1 MTLQSVGAYNP
12 SQDLPEGEFFYLPE
26 LPRLLPYAYHPHA
39 AQIEFMSNGWVRN
52 FLGDC
57 FPSEAELLRFLRQRN
72 GLYGPLTVPK
82 ATTERARDIADW
94 YQFVT
99 VIDSF
104 VSDRSALGAS
114 HDDARQVFAAIMSD
128 FHGDPREATAA
139 RGTDEVAYGRAGRDL
154 WRRFSPGLTPE
165 QKRRLGDSLDA
176 FLRGCAAEIRAKL
189 TGDIPDYET
198 CMAVREDS
206 FGCEFLKLLTE
217 YGVGVDMTEHANSPD
232 FIVVH
237 THAMRQLILVNDVLS
252 WRKESAEEDVMTT
265 VRVLCQRYGLSL
277 QQAVDHLCRLI
288 QFHETSYITAR
299 DRVLEGP
306 LGKRPEVRG
315 YLEGL
320 DYLLGGSQE
329 FEYLTPRYF
338 GDGSVW
344 DGTTSGWLSLTAPI
358 ARFLSAPP
366 ESAETGR

>member
-1 MTLQSVGAYNP
+1 MTLQSASVYSTSRELAAG
-12 SQDLPEGEFFYLPE
+12 DFFYLSE
-26 LPRLLPYAYHPHA
+26 LPRLLPYAYHQDA
-39 AQIEFMSNGWVRN
+39 ARIEFMSNGWVRN

-57 FPSEAELLRFLRQRN
+57 FPDEAELLRFLRQRN
-72 GLYGPLTVPK
+72 GLYGPLTVPR

-114 HDDARQVFAAIMSD
+114 HDGARRVFAAIMSD
-128 FHGDPREATAA
+128 FHGDPRHVEEPE
-139 RGTDEVAYGRAGRDL
+139 GIEEVAYGRAARDL
-154 WRRFSPGLTPE
+154 WRRFSPGLSTD
-165 QKRRLGDSLDA
+165 QTRRLGDSLEA

-198 CMAVREDS
+198 CMAIREDS

-217 YGVGVDMTEHANSPD
+217 YGAGVDMTEYTGSPD
-232 FIVVH
+232 FVVVH

-252 WRKESAEEDVMTT
+252 WRKESSEEDVMTT
-265 VRVLCQRYGLSL
+265 VRVLCQRYRLGL
-277 QQAVDHLCRLI
+277 QRAVDHLCRLI
-288 QFHETSYITAR
+288 DFHERAYIAAR
-299 DRVLEGP
+299 DRL
-306 LGKRPEVRG
+306 LGGALGERAEVRG
-315 YLEGL
+315 YLDGL
-320 DYLLGGSQE
+320 DHLLGGSQE

-338 GDGSVW
+338 GDGAVW

-358 ARFLSAPP
+358 ARFLPAPP
-366 ESAETGR
+366 EPTK